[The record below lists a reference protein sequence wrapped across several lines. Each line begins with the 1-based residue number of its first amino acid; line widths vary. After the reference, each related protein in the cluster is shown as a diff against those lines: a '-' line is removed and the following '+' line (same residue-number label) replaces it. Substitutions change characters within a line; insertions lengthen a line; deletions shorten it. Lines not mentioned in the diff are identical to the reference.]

1 MTCERKHDIVNNTAI
16 IALKKLRL
24 AWFGSCAMG
33 CREPCQ
39 VRKEAAISGSSYV
52 PQTSL
57 LQRLRSFLRAIFF
70 ENTLPAPGVGSRYFK
85 GVIMY
90 TALYRAQR
98 PEVFEEI
105 LGQEHIVK
113 ILKYQIRTDSVSHAY
128 LFCGTRGTGKTTTA
142 RILAKAVNCLNE
154 GERPCGHCSNCE
166 AIKNGSF
173 MDVVEIDAASNNG
186 VDSIRELRESVKY
199 PPAVGR
205 KKVYIIDEVH
215 MLSTGAF
222 NALLKTLE
230 EPPENVIFIL
240 ATTEPQKLPATIL
253 SRCMRLDFKRVPQ
266 AVLAEGMGRICKEKG
281 IEITEGA
288 LKLLA
293 NNADGS
299 VRDGLSI
306 LDQVIS
312 AGDSYIDRNKVL
324 EYIGTAGEDFFLQLT
339 ELVAVHNAAEA
350 IVLLDKALA
359 DGKDV
364 KQLMKDW
371 IAHYRSLL
379 ITKFIKNPEDM
390 LNMSAENI
398 EKIREQS
405 QQISLEEINDAIVR
419 LSKTIYDARW
429 STQPRILLE
438 LAVVAIATGLIDEE
452 KPIMARRQPAYGTV
466 SSASTSQRQPVQ
478 AETLQ
483 AAPEGSVNS
492 IPEVQIAEDMG
503 FAATANTKQNVQMQT
518 PLSSSQGESGNVLN
532 DALLSKQEIDALWHR
547 IFEEGEGSAS
557 SFNLIRSGT
566 VLHTVGE
573 TQFVVLAKNDFTR
586 KYVEQKRVDLEKLM
600 ERHLGR
606 HLKLVCHLESEDVK
620 LAEEDEM
627 ESLAKMASE
636 ALGIHVEIE

>member
-1 MTCERKHDIVNNTAI
+1 
-16 IALKKLRL
+16 
-24 AWFGSCAMG
+24 
-33 CREPCQ
+33 
-39 VRKEAAISGSSYV
+39 
-52 PQTSL
+52 
-57 LQRLRSFLRAIFF
+57 
-70 ENTLPAPGVGSRYFK
+70 
-85 GVIMY
+85 MY

-98 PEVFEEI
+98 PEIFEEI

-113 ILKYQIRTDSVSHAY
+113 ILKYQIATDAVSHAY

-142 RILAKAVNCLNE
+142 RILAKAVNCLADPDGE
-154 GERPCGHCSNCE
+154 GRPCGHCENCE
-166 AIKNGSF
+166 AIRRGSF

-230 EPPENVIFIL
+230 EPPENVMFIL

-266 AVLAEGMGRICKEKG
+266 NILAQGMRRICEDRG
-281 IEITEGA
+281 IEITDGA
-288 LKLLA
+288 VKLLA
-293 NNADGS
+293 NTADGS
-299 VRDGLSI
+299 VRDGLSV

-312 AGDSYIDRNKVL
+312 AGDKFIDRDKVL
-324 EYIGTAGEDFFLQLT
+324 EYIGTAGEDFFIELT
-339 ELVAVHNAAEA
+339 DLVAVHNVAEA
-350 IVLLDKALA
+350 IVLLDEALA

-371 IAHYRSLL
+371 TAHYRSLL

-398 EKIREQS
+398 ERIREQS
-405 QQISLEEINDAIVR
+405 HQISLEEINNAIIR
-419 LSKTIYDARW
+419 LSKTINDARW

-438 LAVVAIATGLIDEE
+438 LAIVAIATDLIDEGKLAPRKAPAPQVTYE
-452 KPIMARRQPAYGTV
+452 AAPSAPAAPAFAAAPQQPA
-466 SSASTSQRQPVQ
+466 P
-478 AETLQ
+478 Q
-483 AAPEGSVNS
+483 AAEPAA
-492 IPEVQIAEDMG
+492 VQN
-503 FAATANTKQNVQMQT
+503 AAPQRPAAQTAAPVRDQAAVMSRSEMDN
-518 PLSSSQGESGNVLN
+518 
-532 DALLSKQEIDALWHR
+532 LWHQ

-566 VLHTVGE
+566 TLGNVGE
-573 TQFVVLAKNDFTR
+573 SQFTVLAKTGFAQR
-586 KYVEQKRVDLEKLM
+586 YAEKMKPELERLM

-606 HLKLVCHLESEDVK
+606 HVKMVCRQEADEVRNSGDS
-620 LAEEDEM
+620 EM
-627 ESLAKMASE
+627 EALAKMASE
-636 ALGIHVEIE
+636 TLGIHVEIE